1 MPFNPLDHP
10 VCLATPRYVTVSAWN
25 QHVPAALLLMELLR
39 PRVVVEIGASDGVA
53 LAAFCQAAAEL
64 RLDTRCVASAPL
76 LPEQA
81 RAYLSGDGDRVI
93 LTPSPLTPDDPALA
107 DASVDL
113 LHLADLGDAGSAQ
126 AALDA
131 WLPRMSERGA
141 LLIDGAPPLWGEL
154 ERRYPQRAAF
164 DLGGGSGLVVVGAE
178 PPAEL
183 RALAESSAEE
193 WSALRDLLAALGE
206 RATQRAEAETLASE
220 LRRERGQVAAQ
231 SLLLEG
237 QRREMTETQ
246 RRLDNALWQ
255 MSWLDHSRGVRMV
268 KLARA
273 SRALLR
279 QRGPLWL
286 AQRVAL
292 WTLGRRGYYRLD
304 SAAAQP
310 APKLPRPAAR
320 EYKQIMFLSGCP
332 GGAMRYRCDH
342 QAEQLNLLGCSAE
355 SAAVSTVNL
364 MELLDRFQCF
374 ALHRVAYDADMR
386 AFMAEARQ
394 RGKPLFFE
402 TDDLVFAPE
411 SADNTR
417 RQAELERFSPQERA
431 LYLDEMARIR
441 QTAELCDAATVSTE
455 PLRAW
460 VAPLCPRVGVT
471 PNVVSQEMVIRSRM
485 ALDEAPELRAAASA
499 GSAAPAAPDEVVI
512 AYLSGSPSHDRDFR
526 EAQDAVLWALETYP
540 HVRLLVGGPLT
551 LSNQFDRFG
560 ARVRREPLRPWQSL
574 PAAYASVD
582 INLAPLERDNPFTA
596 AKSGIKFLEAALLKV
611 PTIATPLP
619 DFIRIMRDGENGL
632 LAALPDDWRAALRR
646 LIESPD
652 ERRRLGEA
660 AHADTLRLHTTRA
673 QASLVFE
680 TLRAHYRASLPADPA
695 RRLRINW
702 VVEAAGAQRPPTL
715 RLARALAERGH
726 VVRLCLAPPMGAE
739 AADGALPPSWA
750 AEAAPAE
757 VMIVAGDGALSA
769 AEVSVATSRATAA
782 FVAQQHESLCRVLL
796 TAASGADQAEDA
808 EDEALPLRRLC
819 LEASDAPAAQAE
831 RLESALREWVW

>member
-10 VCLATPRYVTVSAWN
+10 VCLAAPRYVAASGWN
-25 QHVPAALLLMELLR
+25 QPAPAALLLMDLLR
-39 PRVVVEIGASDGVA
+39 PRVVVELGVSDGVA
-53 LAAFCQAAAEL
+53 LAACCQAAEAL
-64 RLDTRCVASAPL
+64 RLDTRCLADASVL
-76 LPEQA
+76 SERA
-81 RAYLSGDGDRVI
+81 RAHLTDSYGDRVT
-93 LTPSPLTPDDPALA
+93 LAPSPLTPNDAALA
-107 DASVDL
+107 GGSVDL
-113 LHLADLGDAGSAQ
+113 LHVADLGDDDAAQ
-126 AALDA
+126 AALEA

-141 LLIDGAPPLWGEL
+141 LLLDNAQRFRGEL
-154 ERRYPQRAAF
+154 ERRYPRRMAF
-164 DLGGGSGLVVVGAE
+164 ELNDELGLVIVGAT
-178 PPAEL
+178 PPEDL
-183 RALAESSAEE
+183 RALAELSAEE
-193 WSALRDLLAALGE
+193 WDALRDLLSALGE
-206 RATQRAEAETLASE
+206 CATQRAEVEALASE

-237 QRREMTETQ
+237 QRRELSETQ

-286 AQRVAL
+286 AKRAAL

-310 APKLPRPAAR
+310 APKLLRPAER
-320 EYKQIMFLSGCP
+320 EFKQIIFLSGCP

-342 QAEQLNLLGCSAE
+342 RAEQLNLLGCSAE

-374 ALHRVAYDADMR
+374 ALHRVPYDTDMQ
-386 AFMAEARQ
+386 AFMAEARR

-411 SADNTR
+411 SADNAS
-417 RQAELERFSPQERA
+417 RQAELERFSPQERT

-455 PLRAW
+455 PLQVW
-460 VAPLCPRVGVT
+460 VAPLCPHVAVT
-471 PNVVSQEMVIRSRM
+471 PNVVSQEMMIRSQM

-499 GSAAPAAPDEVVI
+499 DDDAPDEVVI
-512 AYLSGSPSHDRDFR
+512 AYFSGSPSHDRDFL

-540 HVRLLVGGPLT
+540 HVRLLVGGPLA
-551 LSNQFDRFG
+551 LSARFDRFG
-560 ARVRREPLRPWQSL
+560 ARVRREPLRPWQTL
-574 PAAYASVD
+574 PALYASVD

-596 AKSGIKFLEAALLKV
+596 AKSSIKFLEAALLKV

-619 DFIRIMRDGENGL
+619 DFIRVMRDGENGL
-632 LAALPDDWRAALRR
+632 LAATSDDWRAALRR
-646 LIESPD
+646 LIESPE

-673 QASLVFE
+673 QAPLVFE
-680 TLRAHYRASLPADPA
+680 TLRAHYRAVVSADPA
-695 RRLRINW
+695 RPLRINW
-702 VVEAAGAQRPPTL
+702 VVEAPAGAGRPPTL

-726 VVRLCLAPPMGAE
+726 TVRLCLARLSG
-739 AADGALPPSWA
+739 ADGAQPPAWA

-757 VMIVAGDGALSA
+757 VTVMAGDDALPA
-769 AEVSVATSRATAA
+769 AEVSVATSRALAA
-782 FVAQQHESLCRVLL
+782 LVAQHHESLCRVLL
-796 TAASGADQAEDA
+796 STNPDAAAD

-819 LEASDAPAAQAE
+819 LESSAAPAAQAE
-831 RLESALREWVW
+831 RLEGALREWVW